1 MAITT
6 LQASESAKP
15 LTGDH
20 AMLIVIA
27 LYAAMAA
34 AIGYEYGQLGTA
46 LGVSALLGALA
57 AGVFLVSRNSL
68 LSGCGLSAIAMSM
81 VALHI
86 HVAQGAIEYHF
97 GVFVTLAFVLVY
109 KDWRPLLTAA
119 VLIAVH
125 HIGFDRLQLAGA
137 PVFCLPQAHFGD
149 VMIHAG
155 YVVLQ
160 TVVEIPIAL
169 AMQRATRLGDELKHI
184 ASVVLKDG
192 HVNLAVGDLPT
203 SSPLAR
209 QLQDVFVKLGTAMQ
223 NVQLAVSTISQAS
236 QEIAAGSLDLSSRTE
251 STSSSL
257 QQTSVSMGE
266 LTGTVQNS
274 AESARQAN
282 QLATGAAGAAHRGG
296 SIVSQVVH
304 SMGEINTASQRIN
317 EIIGVI
323 DGIAFQTNILALNAA
338 VEAARAGE
346 QGRGFAVVAAEVRSL
361 AQRSAQAAKEIKTLI
376 GASTEKVESG
386 TQLAHE
392 AGSAMQEIVASV
404 QRVSDIISE
413 ITATTTEQSQ
423 GIGQVNL
430 AVTELD
436 QMTQQNAA
444 LVEQSAAAAESLKD
458 QAHHLSQIVGI
469 FRMSPRMA

>member
-1 MAITT
+1 MAMTT
-6 LQASESAKP
+6 LQAPKAARSLSA
-15 LTGDH
+15 DH
-20 AMLIVIA
+20 AMLIVITM
-27 LYAAMAA
+27 YAAMAA
-34 AIGYEYGQLGTA
+34 AIGLEYGQLGTA
-46 LGVSALLGALA
+46 LGVSALLGTLA
-57 AGVFLVSRNSL
+57 AGIYLLAPNSLVSR
-68 LSGCGLSAIAMSM
+68 CALSAIAMSM

-86 HVAQGAIEYHF
+86 HVARGAVEYHF

-119 VLIAVH
+119 GLIAVH
-125 HIGFDRLQLAGA
+125 HLAFDRLQMAGA
-137 PVFCLPQAHFGD
+137 PVFCLPQAHFGGIL
-149 VMIHAG
+149 VHAG

-169 AMQRATRLGDELKHI
+169 AMSRAARLGDELKHI
-184 ASVVLKDG
+184 ASVVLDKG

-203 SSPLAR
+203 TSPLAR
-209 QLQDVFVKLGTAMQ
+209 QLQDVFVKLGVAMQ
-223 NVQLAVSTISQAS
+223 DVQLAVSTISQAS

-257 QQTSVSMGE
+257 QQTSASMGE
-266 LTGTVQNS
+266 LTTTVQHS

-282 QLATGAAGAAHRGG
+282 QLATGAASAAHRGG

-304 SMGEINTASQRIN
+304 SMTEINTASHRIN

-346 QGRGFAVVAAEVRSL
+346 QGRGFAVVASEVRSL

-386 TQLAHE
+386 TQLAQE
-392 AGSAMQEIVASV
+392 AGSAMHEIVASV

-413 ITATTTEQSQ
+413 ITSTTTEQSQ

-458 QAHHLSQIVGI
+458 QAQQLSQIVGT
-469 FRMSPRMA
+469 FRMSPATA